1 MRERLRVLV
10 FAKRVGL
17 VLIDVLSRKVVAR

>member
-1 MRERLRVLV
+1 MRERRRVLV

-17 VLIDVLSRKVVAR
+17 VLIDVLGRKVVAR

>member
-17 VLIDVLSRKVVAR
+17 LILIVRSPKVVAR